1 MEERTSHIMLLPMQ
15 EGVSVDGAEKA
26 ATPGDVVEH
35 DVEGAGRVSV
45 PPQQQI
51 AEAGVVVQGD
61 VARCRAQTRMRR
73 TAFQCSI
80 TGYMSACM

>member
-1 MEERTSHIMLLPMQ
+1 MVRSQMR
-15 EGVSVDGAEKA
+15 

-35 DVEGAGRVSV
+35 NVEGAGRVRV
-45 PPQQQI
+45 PPQQQV

-73 TAFQCSI
+73 TALWCPG
-80 TGYMSACM
+80 TGHMNICMCAAREAL